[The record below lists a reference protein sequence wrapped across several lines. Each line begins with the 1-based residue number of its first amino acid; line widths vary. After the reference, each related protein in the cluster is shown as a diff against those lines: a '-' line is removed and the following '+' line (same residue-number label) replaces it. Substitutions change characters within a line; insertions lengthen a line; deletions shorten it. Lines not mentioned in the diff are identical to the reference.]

1 MCGRFVAATDEEG
14 VTRFFL
20 VDARV
25 GEQVAPSWNVA
36 PTHPVRAVVKD
47 DDRRLLVTL
56 RWGLVPRWAD
66 DPRIAGR
73 LINARAETVLDKPAF
88 REAVIRRRCI
98 IPADGFYEWQAGAGG
113 TKVPY
118 FVHGDAPLAFA
129 GIWES
134 WRDPSGPDTS
144 WLRTCTIITRP
155 AQDSL
160 RFLHDRMPVLLQ
172 PGTWAAWL
180 DPDVRDRDEIR
191 HMIEG
196 GPMLLSAHRVSP
208 AVNHVDNNHAALL
221 HEVTDASTGQLDLL
235 TDL

>member
-36 PTHPVRAVVKD
+36 PTHPVRAVVED

-88 REAVIRRRCI
+88 RDAVIRRRCI
-98 IPADGFYEWQAGAGG
+98 IPADGFYEWQVGRSGAR
-113 TKVPY
+113 VPY

-129 GIWES
+129 GLWEA
-134 WRDPSGPDTS
+134 WRDPTRPDAPL
-144 WLRTCTIITRP
+144 LRTCTILTRP
-155 AQDSL
+155 AQGSL
-160 RFLHDRMPVLLQ
+160 RFLHDRMPLLLQ
-172 PGTWAAWL
+172 PGAWDTWL
-180 DPDVRDRDEIR
+180 DPGMRDRSEVR
-191 HMIEG
+191 HLLRG
-196 GPMLLSAHRVSP
+196 GTAPLSARRVSP
-208 AVNHVDNNHAALL
+208 DVNHVDNNRPELV
-221 HEVTDASTGQLDLL
+221 HEVAGDTTGQLDLL
-235 TDL
+235 SDL

>member
-1 MCGRFVAATDEEG
+1 MCGRFVAATDEDG

-20 VDARV
+20 VDARL
-25 GEQVAPSWNVA
+25 GEPVAPSWNVA
-36 PTHPVRAVVKD
+36 PTHPVRAVVED

-88 REAVIRRRCI
+88 RDAVIRRRCI
-98 IPADGFYEWQAGAGG
+98 IPADGFYEWQRGEGGA
-113 TKVPY
+113 KVPH

-129 GIWES
+129 GLWET
-134 WRDPSGPDTS
+134 WRDPSRPEAP

-160 RFLHDRMPVLLQ
+160 RFLHDRMPVVLQ
-172 PGTWAAWL
+172 PGAWDAWL
-180 DPDVRDRDEIR
+180 APEVRDRSEIR
-191 HMIEG
+191 LLLG
-196 GPMLLSAHRVSP
+196 GGTAPLSAHPVAP
-208 AVNHVDNNHAALL
+208 DVNHVDNNGPALVR
-221 HEVTDASTGQLDLL
+221 EVAVGRTGQLDLL
-235 TDL
+235 SDL